1 MHLFYDKNIFS
12 DFHVLNEEETR
23 HCVKVLRLNIGDAV
37 YLTDGMG
44 NFYETHIVE
53 NHAKK
58 AILKIVKKTENYGK
72 RNFNLHIAIAPT
84 KMNERF
90 EWFVEKSVEI
100 GIDEITPVICGN
112 SERKIIKTERI
123 NRVAEAAIIIGKHQN
138 AFEEI
143 NADYVKKHNIN
154 VVRRISGGGAVYHD
168 LNNLNYTIISN
179 EEKGVDFDFKTF
191 SQPVIDT
198 LKELGVTAEFSGRND
213 ILIDGKKICGN
224 AQAYIKG
231 RIMHHGCL
239 LFNTELSVLAKAL
252 EIPKDIISSNAT
264 KSVRSAVDNILPN
277 LPNKISV
284 EEFADKL
291 LAHMKRK
298 FPAMKEYTFSQQELA
313 EIEKNRASKFG
324 TWEWNWGKS
333 PKFDINRHSR
343 YTAGKIQVFA
353 NVKNSMIENIKFYG
367 TFFGK
372 NSNLEEIEN
381 ALIGVRYTYTNI
393 ENKLKDLNFNDY
405 FAGFSLEELTK
416 AIVD

>member
-1 MHLFYDKNIFS
+1 MIYIVNKSNKPDYNIALEEYCFKNLLQHEKIFI
-12 DFHVLNEEETR
+12 LWINE
-23 HCVKVLRLNIGDAV
+23 
-37 YLTDGMG
+37 
-44 NFYETHIVE
+44 
-53 NHAKK
+53 
-58 AILKIVKKTENYGK
+58 
-72 RNFNLHIAIAPT
+72 P
-84 KMNERF
+84 
-90 EWFVEKSVEI
+90 
-100 GIDEITPVICGN
+100 
-112 SERKIIKTERI
+112 
-123 NRVAEAAIIIGKHQN
+123 AIIIGKHQN

-179 EEKGVDFDFKTF
+179 EEKGDDFDFKTF

-367 TFFGK
+367 TFFGN

>member
-1 MHLFYDKNIFS
+1 MIYIVNKSNKPDYNIALEEYCLKNLLQHEKIFI
-12 DFHVLNEEETR
+12 LWINE
-23 HCVKVLRLNIGDAV
+23 
-37 YLTDGMG
+37 
-44 NFYETHIVE
+44 
-53 NHAKK
+53 
-58 AILKIVKKTENYGK
+58 
-72 RNFNLHIAIAPT
+72 P
-84 KMNERF
+84 
-90 EWFVEKSVEI
+90 
-100 GIDEITPVICGN
+100 
-112 SERKIIKTERI
+112 
-123 NRVAEAAIIIGKHQN
+123 AIIIGKHQN

-179 EEKGVDFDFKTF
+179 EEKGDDFDFKTF

-284 EEFADKL
+284 EEFANKL

-367 TFFGK
+367 TFFGN

>member
-1 MHLFYDKNIFS
+1 MIYIVNKSNKPDYNIALEEYCLKNLLQHEKIFI
-12 DFHVLNEEETR
+12 LWINE
-23 HCVKVLRLNIGDAV
+23 
-37 YLTDGMG
+37 
-44 NFYETHIVE
+44 
-53 NHAKK
+53 
-58 AILKIVKKTENYGK
+58 
-72 RNFNLHIAIAPT
+72 P
-84 KMNERF
+84 
-90 EWFVEKSVEI
+90 
-100 GIDEITPVICGN
+100 
-112 SERKIIKTERI
+112 
-123 NRVAEAAIIIGKHQN
+123 AIIIGKHQN

-298 FPAMKEYTFSQQELA
+298 FPTMKEYTFSQQELA

-367 TFFGK
+367 TFFGN

>member
-1 MHLFYDKNIFS
+1 MIYIVNKSNKPDYNIALEEYCLKNLLQHEKIFI
-12 DFHVLNEEETR
+12 LWINE
-23 HCVKVLRLNIGDAV
+23 
-37 YLTDGMG
+37 
-44 NFYETHIVE
+44 
-53 NHAKK
+53 
-58 AILKIVKKTENYGK
+58 
-72 RNFNLHIAIAPT
+72 P
-84 KMNERF
+84 
-90 EWFVEKSVEI
+90 
-100 GIDEITPVICGN
+100 
-112 SERKIIKTERI
+112 
-123 NRVAEAAIIIGKHQN
+123 AIIIGKHQN

-179 EEKGVDFDFKTF
+179 EEKGDDFDFKTF

-291 LAHMKRK
+291 LAHMRRK
-298 FPAMKEYTFSQQELA
+298 FPTMKEYTFSQQELA

-367 TFFGK
+367 TFFGN

>member
-1 MHLFYDKNIFS
+1 MIYIVNKSNKPDYNIALEEYCFKNLLQHEKIFI
-12 DFHVLNEEETR
+12 LWINE
-23 HCVKVLRLNIGDAV
+23 
-37 YLTDGMG
+37 
-44 NFYETHIVE
+44 
-53 NHAKK
+53 
-58 AILKIVKKTENYGK
+58 
-72 RNFNLHIAIAPT
+72 P
-84 KMNERF
+84 
-90 EWFVEKSVEI
+90 
-100 GIDEITPVICGN
+100 
-112 SERKIIKTERI
+112 
-123 NRVAEAAIIIGKHQN
+123 AIIIGKHQN

-298 FPAMKEYTFSQQELA
+298 FPTMKEYIFSQQELA

-367 TFFGK
+367 TFFGN

-381 ALIGVRYTYTNI
+381 ALIGVRYTYTDI
-393 ENKLKDLNFNDY
+393 EHKLKDLNFNDY

>member
-1 MHLFYDKNIFS
+1 MIYIVNKSNKPDYNIALEEYCFKNLLQHEKIFI
-12 DFHVLNEEETR
+12 LWINE
-23 HCVKVLRLNIGDAV
+23 
-37 YLTDGMG
+37 
-44 NFYETHIVE
+44 
-53 NHAKK
+53 
-58 AILKIVKKTENYGK
+58 
-72 RNFNLHIAIAPT
+72 P
-84 KMNERF
+84 
-90 EWFVEKSVEI
+90 
-100 GIDEITPVICGN
+100 
-112 SERKIIKTERI
+112 
-123 NRVAEAAIIIGKHQN
+123 AIIIGKHQN

-179 EEKGVDFDFKTF
+179 EEKGDDFDFKTF

-284 EEFADKL
+284 EEFANKL

>member
-1 MHLFYDKNIFS
+1 MIYIVNKSNKPDYNIALEEYCFKNLLQHEKIFI
-12 DFHVLNEEETR
+12 LWINE
-23 HCVKVLRLNIGDAV
+23 
-37 YLTDGMG
+37 
-44 NFYETHIVE
+44 
-53 NHAKK
+53 
-58 AILKIVKKTENYGK
+58 
-72 RNFNLHIAIAPT
+72 P
-84 KMNERF
+84 
-90 EWFVEKSVEI
+90 
-100 GIDEITPVICGN
+100 
-112 SERKIIKTERI
+112 
-123 NRVAEAAIIIGKHQN
+123 AIIIGKHQN

-179 EEKGVDFDFKTF
+179 EEKGDDFDFKTF

-298 FPAMKEYTFSQQELA
+298 FPTMKEYTFSQQELA

-367 TFFGK
+367 TFFGN

>member
-1 MHLFYDKNIFS
+1 MIYIVNKSNKPDYNIALEEYCFKNLLQHEKIFI
-12 DFHVLNEEETR
+12 LWINE
-23 HCVKVLRLNIGDAV
+23 
-37 YLTDGMG
+37 
-44 NFYETHIVE
+44 
-53 NHAKK
+53 
-58 AILKIVKKTENYGK
+58 
-72 RNFNLHIAIAPT
+72 P
-84 KMNERF
+84 
-90 EWFVEKSVEI
+90 
-100 GIDEITPVICGN
+100 
-112 SERKIIKTERI
+112 
-123 NRVAEAAIIIGKHQN
+123 AIIIGKHQN

-179 EEKGVDFDFKTF
+179 EEKGDDFDFKTF

-298 FPAMKEYTFSQQELA
+298 FPTMKEYIFSQQELA

-367 TFFGK
+367 TFFGN

>member
-1 MHLFYDKNIFS
+1 MIYIVNKSNKPDYNIALEEYCFKS
-12 DFHVLNEEETR
+12 LLQHEKIFILWINE
-23 HCVKVLRLNIGDAV
+23 
-37 YLTDGMG
+37 
-44 NFYETHIVE
+44 
-53 NHAKK
+53 
-58 AILKIVKKTENYGK
+58 
-72 RNFNLHIAIAPT
+72 P
-84 KMNERF
+84 
-90 EWFVEKSVEI
+90 
-100 GIDEITPVICGN
+100 
-112 SERKIIKTERI
+112 
-123 NRVAEAAIIIGKHQN
+123 AIIIGKHQN

-367 TFFGK
+367 TFFGN

>member
-1 MHLFYDKNIFS
+1 MIYIVNKSNKPDYNIALEEYCFKNLLQHEKIFI
-12 DFHVLNEEETR
+12 LWINE
-23 HCVKVLRLNIGDAV
+23 
-37 YLTDGMG
+37 
-44 NFYETHIVE
+44 
-53 NHAKK
+53 
-58 AILKIVKKTENYGK
+58 
-72 RNFNLHIAIAPT
+72 P
-84 KMNERF
+84 
-90 EWFVEKSVEI
+90 
-100 GIDEITPVICGN
+100 
-112 SERKIIKTERI
+112 
-123 NRVAEAAIIIGKHQN
+123 AIIIGKHQN

>member
-1 MHLFYDKNIFS
+1 MIYIVNKSNKPDYNIALEEYCFKNLLQHEKIFI
-12 DFHVLNEEETR
+12 LWINE
-23 HCVKVLRLNIGDAV
+23 
-37 YLTDGMG
+37 
-44 NFYETHIVE
+44 
-53 NHAKK
+53 
-58 AILKIVKKTENYGK
+58 
-72 RNFNLHIAIAPT
+72 P
-84 KMNERF
+84 
-90 EWFVEKSVEI
+90 
-100 GIDEITPVICGN
+100 
-112 SERKIIKTERI
+112 
-123 NRVAEAAIIIGKHQN
+123 AIIIGKHQN

-179 EEKGVDFDFKTF
+179 EEKGDDFDFKTF

-284 EEFADKL
+284 EEFANKL

-367 TFFGK
+367 TFFGN